1 MHFNY
6 SQVFQNYGYK
16 ELTIPPGANGEFL
29 LEKNVLH
36 IWPRGH
42 FMMIALP
49 NPDATF
55 TATLFL
61 PYHGSESFE
70 VLNNENQLVN
80 FFETYFKDAISLI
93 LQLTSEFFHNLTGH
107 LYKVKCLL

>member
-1 MHFNY
+1 MEQSARLHFNY

-29 LEKNVLH
+29 LEKCVTHLATG
-36 IWPRGH
+36 P

-70 VLNNENQLVN
+70 VL
-80 FFETYFKDAISLI
+80 KMKIS
-93 LQLTSEFFHNLTGH
+93 
-107 LYKVKCLL
+107 Y